1 MAHKDVDRLDLPKG
15 YTLKL
20 SGTQHLTVICPDGEP
35 LRMPNGVPVTC
46 ALTPGTDRTRTI
58 EASRIRR
65 ALRGDADVPTRGAE
79 VDEQEVAEPEAKRD
93 KPPRSASRRRQ
104 KAKLGGKVR
113 FAPLPVAAEAAP
125 TRRTVTF
132 DSLCHVERRYQAAV
146 TMAGMTSFERDMFA
160 LWRAMRRRGIS
171 PWSSRTAGW

>member
-58 EASRIRR
+58 EAARIRR
-65 ALRGDADVPTRGAE
+65 ALRGEAEAPARGVE
-79 VDEQEVAEPEAKRD
+79 AEPEAVPEPKRD
-93 KPPRSASRRRQ
+93 KPPRSASRRKE
-104 KAKLGGKVR
+104 KARLGGKVR
-113 FAPLPVAAEAAP
+113 FVESPRAPAPSCPATAQAKHGALDQVEKRYRAEM
-125 TRRTVTF
+125 RR
-132 DSLCHVERRYQAAV
+132 AN
-146 TMAGMTSFERDMFA
+146 MTSFEREVYEV
-160 LWRAMRRRGIS
+160 WRFMRSAARRS
-171 PWSSRTAGW
+171 PGRSLG